1 MLLLDNFV
9 DIFPTFQ
16 FQSVFIHLFLNPAPS
31 AQLKV
36 PTIFWMDESLYFL
49 DIWIITSKCIFCD
62 VHCERPFENDLN
74 SMNFS
79 KVNNIILE

>member
-16 FQSVFIHLFLNPAPS
+16 FQSVFIHLFLHPAPS

-36 PTIFWMDESLYFL
+36 PTICWMDESLYFL
-49 DIWIITSKCIFCD
+49 IITSKCIFCD
-62 VHCERPFENDLN
+62 VHCERLSENDLN